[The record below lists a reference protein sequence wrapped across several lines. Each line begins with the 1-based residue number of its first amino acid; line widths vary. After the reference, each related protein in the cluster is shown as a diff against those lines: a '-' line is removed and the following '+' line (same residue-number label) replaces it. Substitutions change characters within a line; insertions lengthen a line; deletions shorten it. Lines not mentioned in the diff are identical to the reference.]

1 MRLTKA
7 QSDAAWCW
15 HYSSKVKGSVF
26 DGTLAGSITGKIDAF
41 MGGSKIDSRVTRED
55 VIKKCD
61 ELLLTN
67 DPSVQV
73 MVLKAL
79 FLLSARTRH
88 VGFVAALLASQEVGM
103 NFLYPSITMCR
114 FVDRPMD
121 TKDSVSREAQ
131 TYLYFLLDLKET
143 NLSQTLQEKNRHWVG
158 CLEMHRI
165 NDDGSELQDGSLELE
180 ERNRET
186 LMWARNDI
194 NSYLESV
201 VYGGYCQ
208 RKEQEVYEDIKA
220 IVRYVLVED
229 IPFRNPTHVLGAVL
243 YHLSWLAARGH
254 FSERRLV
261 EIVNDIAQHNTF
273 YYERTSKPVPFVI

>member
-7 QSDAAWCW
+7 QSEAAWCW
-15 HYSSKVKGSVF
+15 YYSSKVKGSVF
-26 DGTLAGSITGKIDAF
+26 DGTLLGSITGKLRAF
-41 MGGSKIDSRVTRED
+41 SGESKNDPRVTRED

-61 ELLLTN
+61 ELLLTD

-79 FLLSARTRH
+79 FLMGERTRH

-103 NFLYPSITMCR
+103 NFYYPNIRPFR
-114 FVDRPMD
+114 FIDGPLG
-121 TKDSVSREAQ
+121 KDSVNREAQ
-131 TYLYFLLDLKET
+131 MYLHFLLDLEKT
-143 NLSQTLQEKNRHWVG
+143 NLCETLKVKNAHWVG

-165 NDDGSELQDGSLELE
+165 EDDGTELKDGSPQLE
-180 ERNRET
+180 ERDRET

-201 VYGGYCQ
+201 VYDGYCK
-208 RKEQEVYEDIKA
+208 RKEQEVYEDIEA

-229 IPFRNPTHVLGAVL
+229 IPFRNPTQVLGIVL
-243 YHLSWLAARGH
+243 HHLSWLAAHGII
-254 FSERRLV
+254 SERRMV
-261 EIVNDIAQHNTF
+261 EIVNDVAQHNTF
-273 YYERTSKPVPFVI
+273 YFERTSKPVPFVI

>member
-7 QSDAAWCW
+7 QRDAAWCW

-26 DGTLAGSITGKIDAF
+26 DGTLVGSITGKIDAF
-41 MGGSKIDSRVTRED
+41 MGGSKIDPRVTRED

-61 ELLLTN
+61 ELLLTD

-79 FLLSARTRH
+79 FLMDARTRH

-103 NFLYPSITMCR
+103 DFSYPSITICR
-114 FVDRPMD
+114 SIEGPLDKVN
-121 TKDSVSREAQ
+121 VSREAQ
-131 TYLYFLLDLKET
+131 MYLYTLLDLRET
-143 NLSQTLQEKNRHWVG
+143 NLSETLQEKNRHWTG

-180 ERNRET
+180 ERDRET
-186 LMWARNDI
+186 LMWACNDI

-220 IVRYVLVED
+220 IVRYVFVED
-229 IPFRNPTHVLGAVL
+229 IPFRNPTQVLGTVL
-243 YHLSWLAARGH
+243 YYLSWLAARGH
-254 FSERRLV
+254 FSEQRLV
-261 EIVNDIAQHNTF
+261 EIVNDVAQHNTF
-273 YYERTSKPVPFVI
+273 YYERTSKSVPFVI